1 MSGTL
6 KPPPF
11 DDASA
16 RDALAHQFQKL
27 GLDFSTLH
35 PTIRTV
41 MEQAVISTGDVRQQV
56 ERFIMVARMA
66 DQLDLS
72 DEEKRHVLE
81 KAYERYGRAA
91 GLLEPVTPTG
101 AGSAHVSR
109 RDVLGYPLLM
119 RAVEHPARYR
129 GPSDDPGGPP
139 ASRPRA

>member
-41 MEQAVISTGDVRQQV
+41 LEQAVISTGDVRQQV

-81 KAYERYGRAA
+81 RRTSAMVGPLASSS
-91 GLLEPVTPTG
+91 PSPTG
-101 AGSAHVSR
+101 ADQRTSAGAMS
-109 RDVLGYPLLM
+109 
-119 RAVEHPARYR
+119 
-129 GPSDDPGGPP
+129 
-139 ASRPRA
+139 